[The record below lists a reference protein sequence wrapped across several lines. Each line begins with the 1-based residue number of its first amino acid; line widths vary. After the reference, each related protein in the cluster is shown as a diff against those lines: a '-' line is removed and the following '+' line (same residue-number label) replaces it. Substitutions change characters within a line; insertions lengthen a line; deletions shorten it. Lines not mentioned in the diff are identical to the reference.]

1 MQLCLPGEQGALTHR
16 CCHRGAARG
25 LHLELKDWSQHSKRS
40 QDPPRCSV
48 LISFQPMLCW
58 LTGEKAVDSSLKS
71 NNFFFP
77 IALWLGCTYK
87 SELIY
92 GLVCMHMS
100 MCACVVCLA
109 GCVWLHVCVCACVTP
124 RVMCVWVCV
133 CLSVW

>member
-1 MQLCLPGEQGALTHR
+1 M
-16 CCHRGAARG
+16 
-25 LHLELKDWSQHSKRS
+25 
-40 QDPPRCSV
+40 

-71 NNFFFP
+71 NNFFS

-92 GLVCMHMS
+92 GCVCMHMS
-100 MCACVVCLA
+100 VCAGERVA
-109 GCVWLHVCVCACVTP
+109 GCVWLHVRAC
-124 RVMCVWVCV
+124 MCDTTWRV

>member
-1 MQLCLPGEQGALTHR
+1 M
-16 CCHRGAARG
+16 
-25 LHLELKDWSQHSKRS
+25 
-40 QDPPRCSV
+40 

-71 NNFFFP
+71 NNFFP

-92 GLVCMHMS
+92 GLMCMHMS

-109 GCVWLHVCVCACVTP
+109 VCVWLHVCVC
-124 RVMCVWVCV
+124 MCDTTCHV